1 MRSRTIPL
9 LQMVFFLLALSA
21 GLLWQPIL
29 AGAQTSGFVYIAT
42 NQPSGNMVIQYSRS
56 SNGSLTKVS
65 QAATGGLGGTGNGV
79 GPLDPLGSQDS
90 LFLSGSTIVV
100 VNAGSNQLSSLS
112 AGAGGLKLLSTVSSG
127 GSFPNSVAVN
137 GTLVYVLN
145 AHGTANITGFRLDAG
160 GVLQPIAGSTRD
172 LPGGTNKP
180 HDIRFSP
187 DGARLLVSDEGPNV
201 IDVFALNGSGLV
213 TGVVSN
219 PSAGSGPFGERFGRD
234 GVLINVEANS
244 GSASTYRLEPDDML
258 ELISGP
264 VPSTQVATCWVTV
277 TLDGKFAFTSNTG
290 SGTLSTY
297 QIAGNGTLNLES
309 PVAASI
315 TPGNPIDSSL
325 SSDGAFLYVEDTSQG
340 RIVIFRVN
348 GGSLKQ
354 IGTVNG
360 LPTTLQG
367 IAAQ

>member
-1 MRSRTIPL
+1 MAL
-9 LQMVFFLLALSA
+9 FLFALAV
-21 GLLWQPIL
+21 GLLWQPAI

-56 SNGSLTKVS
+56 SNGSLTKAS

-79 GPLDPLGSQDS
+79 GALDPLGSQDS
-90 LFLSGSTIVV
+90 LVLSGSTIVV

-112 AGAGGLKLLSTVSSG
+112 AGPGGVKLLSIVSSG

-145 AHGTANITGFRLDAG
+145 AHGTANITGFRLDAS
-160 GVLQPIAGSTRD
+160 GVLQPIAGSTRN
-172 LPGGTNKP
+172 LPGGVNKP
-180 HDIRFSP
+180 HDIRFSL
-187 DGARLLVSDEGPNV
+187 DGTRLLVSDEGPNQ

-213 TGVVSN
+213 TGVVST
-219 PSAGSGPFGERFGRD
+219 PSAGNGPFGERFGRS

-244 GSASTYRLEPDDML
+244 NSASTYKLEPDDML

-264 VPSTQVATCWVTV
+264 VSSTGAATCWVTL
-277 TLDGKFAFTSNTG
+277 TLDGKFAFVSNTG

-309 PVAASI
+309 PVAATI

-325 SSDGAFLYVEDTSQG
+325 SSDGAFLYVDDSSQG
-340 RIVIFRVN
+340 RIVIFRVH
-348 GGSLKQ
+348 GASLQQ

-367 IAAQ
+367 VAAL

>member
-1 MRSRTIPL
+1 
-9 LQMVFFLLALSA
+9 
-21 GLLWQPIL
+21 
-29 AGAQTSGFVYIAT
+29 
-42 NQPSGNMVIQYSRS
+42 MVIQYSRS

-145 AHGTANITGFRLDAG
+145 AHGTANITGFRLDAS